1 MQSLAEAGRGELQRV
16 SECDVLD
23 VARSSLRD
31 PRVPGR
37 QCAAQGQGASL

>member
-31 PRVPGR
+31 PRVPGANAR
-37 QCAAQGQGASL
+37 RKVKGHP